1 MPTARLKKAKGLV
14 FLSGDCIW
22 FCSMNIP
29 PEVHA
34 DAATALK
41 VMDTLS
47 DDPGPKQVVAMY
59 KLLFPDESRKAID
72 KMHLNFQ
79 DFKTVVKGAIT
90 LITGEDGEE
99 PGEAATHT
107 TT

>member
-1 MPTARLKKAKGLV
+1 MAKKVDITEKLSFDGNPSLVIKGKEL
-14 FLSGDCIW
+14 
-22 FCSMNIP
+22 
-29 PEVHA
+29 EVHA

-41 VMDTLS
+41 VMDALS
-47 DDPGPKQVVAMY
+47 SNPGPKQGVAMY

>member
-1 MPTARLKKAKGLV
+1 MAKKVDITEKLSFDGNPSLVIKGKEL
-14 FLSGDCIW
+14 
-22 FCSMNIP
+22 
-29 PEVHA
+29 EVHA

-41 VMDTLS
+41 VMDALS
-47 DDPGPKQVVAMY
+47 GDPGPKQVVAMY

-72 KMHLNFQ
+72 KMHLNFL

-99 PGEAATHT
+99 PGEAVTHT

>member
-1 MPTARLKKAKGLV
+1 MAKKVDITEKLSFDGNPSLVIKGKEL
-14 FLSGDCIW
+14 
-22 FCSMNIP
+22 
-29 PEVHA
+29 EVHA

-47 DDPGPKQVVAMY
+47 SNPGPKQVVAMY

-72 KMHLNFQ
+72 KMHLSFQ

>member
-1 MPTARLKKAKGLV
+1 MAKKVDITEKLSFDGNPSLVIKGKEL
-14 FLSGDCIW
+14 
-22 FCSMNIP
+22 
-29 PEVHA
+29 EVHA

-41 VMDTLS
+41 VMDALS

>member
-1 MPTARLKKAKGLV
+1 MAKKVDITEKLSFDGNPSLVIKGKEL
-14 FLSGDCIW
+14 
-22 FCSMNIP
+22 
-29 PEVHA
+29 EVHA

-41 VMDTLS
+41 VMDALS
-47 DDPGPKQVVAMY
+47 SNPGPKQVIDMY

-72 KMHLNFQ
+72 KMHLNFL

-90 LITGEDGEE
+90 LITGEDAEE
-99 PGEAATHT
+99 TGEAATHT

>member
-1 MPTARLKKAKGLV
+1 MAKKVDITEKLSFDGNPSLVIKGKEL
-14 FLSGDCIW
+14 
-22 FCSMNIP
+22 
-29 PEVHA
+29 EVHA

-41 VMDTLS
+41 VMDALS
-47 DDPGPKQVVAMY
+47 SNPGRSRS
-59 KLLFPDESRKAID
+59 LLCISCCSRMNPEKAID

-99 PGEAATHT
+99 PGKLRPILRPD
-107 TT
+107 

>member
-1 MPTARLKKAKGLV
+1 MAKKVDITEKLSFDGNPSLVIKGKEL
-14 FLSGDCIW
+14 
-22 FCSMNIP
+22 
-29 PEVHA
+29 EVHA

-41 VMDTLS
+41 VMDALS
-47 DDPGPKQVVAMY
+47 SNPGPKQVVAMY

-72 KMHLNFQ
+72 KMHLSFQ

>member
-1 MPTARLKKAKGLV
+1 MAKKVDITEKLSFDGNPSLVIKGKEL
-14 FLSGDCIW
+14 
-22 FCSMNIP
+22 
-29 PEVHA
+29 EVHA

-41 VMDTLS
+41 VMDALS
-47 DDPGPKQVVAMY
+47 SNPGPKQVVAMY

-72 KMHLNFQ
+72 KMHLSFQ
-79 DFKTVVKGAIT
+79 DLKTLVKGAIT